1 MADIHI
7 ADFYKDAARILV
19 QLYNQFPRPAM
30 LFVED
35 IAGPDTPDEFGLHS
49 PRHEACLATMMW
61 LSRNGYLSYE
71 SLIRQEAIDQAVLT
85 QQGFTLLASPVPVQE
100 VVGMGEAAPDS
111 EEEEAGEE
119 SDLPEPEP
127 EPMPPTEPDN
137 GVQLLREVLRHGSST
152 AIEQVMLEL
161 LRQARHHR

>member
-19 QLYNQFPRPAM
+19 QLYNQFPRPTM

-49 PRHEACLATMMW
+49 PRHQSCLSTMLW
-61 LSRNGYLSYE
+61 LAQTGYLRYE
-71 SLIRQEAIDQAVLT
+71 TLVRQEAIDQAVLT
-85 QQGFTLLASPVPVQE
+85 QRGFTLLASPLPVHD
-100 VVGMGEAAPDS
+100 VVGFEALPHDSDAPDS
-111 EEEEAGEE
+111 DTNP
-119 SDLPEPEP
+119 SDDVQAAARA
-127 EPMPPTEPDN
+127 DN
-137 GVQLLREVLRHGSST
+137 GVQLLRDVLKHGSST

-161 LRQARHHR
+161 FRQSRHHP